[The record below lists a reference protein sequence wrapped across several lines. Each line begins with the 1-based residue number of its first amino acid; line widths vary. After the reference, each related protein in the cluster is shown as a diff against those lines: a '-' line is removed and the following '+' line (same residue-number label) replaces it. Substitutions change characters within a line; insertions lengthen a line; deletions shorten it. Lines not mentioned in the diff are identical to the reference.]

1 MKEEKKK
8 TLREQQEPQKRF
20 LFFLYFIQLIFIRK
34 CNKYMEAI
42 AYCVYSICHDMV

>member
-20 LFFLYFIQLIFIRK
+20 LFFSLF
-34 CNKYMEAI
+34 
-42 AYCVYSICHDMV
+42 YSANIYS